1 MESNGMPGRI
11 HVSQATADALTL
23 AGKSHWLIAREE
35 KIVAKGTFPCNWGSF
50 RSQHRLSNP
59 ISSHSAFFLL
69 KFTRQ
74 RRNANLLGAGRF

>member
-35 KIVAKGTFPCNWGSF
+35 KIVAKGMLCFP
-50 RSQHRLSNP
+50 
-59 ISSHSAFFLL
+59 A
-69 KFTRQ
+69 T
-74 RRNANLLGAGRF
+74 GALF